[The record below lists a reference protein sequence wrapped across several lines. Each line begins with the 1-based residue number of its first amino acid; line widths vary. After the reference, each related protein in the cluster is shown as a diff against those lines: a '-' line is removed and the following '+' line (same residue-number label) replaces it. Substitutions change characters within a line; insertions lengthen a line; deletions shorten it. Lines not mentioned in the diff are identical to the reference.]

1 MHDSHRD
8 AAPALRAGT
17 RLEPEGCVFA
27 VTDLRVP
34 QLAASFV
41 RREALI
47 TWAEWVSRSCGPFE
61 RLVVHRD
68 TLLQRL
74 HDDW

>member
-8 AAPALRAGT
+8 AAPALRAGS

-34 QLAASFV
+34 QLASSVV

-47 TWAEWVSRSCGPFE
+47 TWAEWASRSCGPPSASSSTATPCSS
-61 RLVVHRD
+61 D
-68 TLLQRL
+68 
-74 HDDW
+74 